1 MTKRSV
7 VLGVALALFAGGLLL
22 PRSALAVPA
31 FARKYQLQCT
41 TCHTRP
47 PRLNSFGE
55 RFLENGYQIPGTMDG
70 GIVEKLKL
78 GNVSLGL
85 VNNYFAVRL
94 RGNFYRQ
101 FDFDKQRIV
110 DGEPKDTKELAFPEI
125 LNLFFAGTLAE
136 NVGTFIEMEGNF
148 EEEKVE
154 FERGMLTFN
163 NLLHNWVGPNVAHL
177 RIGKLDPSAYFS
189 FPTHRQQLLPVGPQ
203 VEDDKLVRPPLVP
216 NAGVAKFF
224 GLSNNEGDPILPL
237 RPILY
242 HTPAT
247 FALDVH
253 GRPFGEMFLYQVG
266 IANGADEEKGD
277 FNQQKDV
284 YVMGRLDWAR
294 SELFSANV
302 SAFYYFGNNS
312 AKVAD
317 ETVDWHRYGIGANVR
332 WRMFDLYGAFIW
344 DDIKDLSPATKAIFD
359 NKASGLT
366 VELDTIVTN
375 WLLASVRYDYLN
387 AGGFFAMK
395 QNNSVLG
402 LQLKFYPWDNIGLF
416 IRDDINLRG
425 AADNPIQN
433 LRNTFLVGV
442 DLAF

>member
-7 VLGVALALFAGGLLL
+7 VFGVALALFAGGLLL
-22 PRSALAVPA
+22 PRSAWAVPA

-47 PRLNSFGE
+47 PRLNPFGE

-70 GIVEKLKL
+70 GIVGKLKL
-78 GNVSLGL
+78 GNVTLDY
-85 VNNYFAVRL
+85 VHNYFAVRL

-101 FDFDKQRIV
+101 FDFDEQNKV
-110 DGEPKDTKELAFPEI
+110 KDTKELAFPEI
-125 LNLFFAGTLAE
+125 INLYFAGTLAK
-136 NVGTFIEMEGNF
+136 NVGTFIEMEGNLEK
-148 EEEKVE
+148 EEVA
-154 FERGMLTFN
+154 FERSVLTFN